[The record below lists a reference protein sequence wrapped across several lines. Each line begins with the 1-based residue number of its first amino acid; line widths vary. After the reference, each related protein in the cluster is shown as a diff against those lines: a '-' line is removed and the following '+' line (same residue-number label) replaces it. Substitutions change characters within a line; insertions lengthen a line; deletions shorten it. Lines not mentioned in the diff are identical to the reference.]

1 MQGCST
7 NLNLRW
13 FSLTQ
18 IAHFVK
24 LQARAGEVLF
34 SKKMRFSCGTI
45 LVTFALIVFAD
56 LVKSEVET
64 VSTVDEF
71 EEKLV
76 RSSFSDFVVI

>member
-1 MQGCST
+1 M
-7 NLNLRW
+7 LD
-13 FSLTQ
+13 TQ
-18 IAHFVK
+18 IATSVQWLK
-24 LQARAGEVLF
+24 LCWKQLKATCIWMIG
-34 SKKMRFSCGTI
+34 
-45 LVTFALIVFAD
+45 FAD